1 MAAKYL
7 VKSSTCLGT
16 YSNPYKKGGRAMA
29 WGKWKTISKHDS
41 LEEALAA
48 AVVRVGLARRAV
60 FYKGVK
66 LSEEDRLLKKEGGDD
81 PV

>member
-1 MAAKYL
+1 
-7 VKSSTCLGT
+7 
-16 YSNPYKKGGRAMA
+16 MA